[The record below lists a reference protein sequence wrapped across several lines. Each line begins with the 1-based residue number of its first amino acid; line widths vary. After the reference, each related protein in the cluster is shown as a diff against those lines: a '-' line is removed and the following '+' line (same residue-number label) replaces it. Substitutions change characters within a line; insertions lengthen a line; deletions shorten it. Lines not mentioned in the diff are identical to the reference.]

1 MVPSQRLIY
10 SAKPYDQS
18 LPPKDKFEASRA
30 QKLSIIVDG
39 ARTISIV
46 FEMRRSTMKNS
57 RITLRLFIAALTICI
72 LCQCDDDGEK
82 GQPSPP
88 PEVDSITP
96 SWGPMTTVV
105 TVIGKNFGPSPENIE
120 VRLNG
125 KVAEIVSSTETS
137 IVFTV
142 PKSAG
147 NGLIEVVVNGMS
159 AEHKP
164 KFQYTWMVSTW
175 AGKGDDEIVD
185 GLRESAAFSNP
196 TCIAIDRLNNLYV
209 GDYHAVRKISPE
221 GMVTTLAGSSEKG
234 YVDGFGMQARFNNV
248 TGLAVDS
255 LGNIY
260 VADSDN
266 NRIRKITPDGVVST
280 IAGSDPGL
288 ENGIGS
294 DAKFHEPLSLA
305 LDKKGN
311 LFVADSYNHLIRRVS
326 LANNEVTT
334 FAGSTNGFA
343 DGPAPSAKFSVPF
356 GVCIDKAGNLYVADL
371 YNYRIR
377 KITPDG
383 TVSTHAGGD
392 QGVTDGQ
399 GTNAKFHTPI
409 SIGIDSKEN
418 IFVMDLATD
427 KLRIVSPTRY
437 VSTFAGGD
445 EGYLDGQAMSAR
457 FASPHGVTVADDG
470 SIYVADKDNL
480 RIRVIR

>member
-1 MVPSQRLIY
+1 MRY
-10 SAKPYDQS
+10 Y
-18 LPPKDKFEASRA
+18 
-30 QKLSIIVDG
+30 
-39 ARTISIV
+39 RT
-46 FEMRRSTMKNS
+46 
-57 RITLRLFIAALTICI
+57 TLRLFIASLTVCI
-72 LCQCDDDGEK
+72 LCQCDNERDERRTG
-82 GQPSPP
+82 PP

-96 SWGPMTTVV
+96 GWGPMTTIV
-105 TVIGKNFGPSPENIE
+105 TVVGKNFGSSPDNIE

-137 IVFTV
+137 IIFTV

-147 NGLIEVVVNGMS
+147 NGAVEVVVNGRS
-159 AEHKP
+159 SEHKP

-175 AGKGDDEIVD
+175 AGSGDDEIVD
-185 GLRESAAFSNP
+185 GLREGAGFSNP
-196 TCIAIDRLNNLYV
+196 RCIAADRLNNLYI
-209 GDYHAVRKISPE
+209 GDNHAVRKISSA
-221 GMVTTLAGSSEKG
+221 GMVTTLAGSGEKG
-234 YVDGFGMQARFNNV
+234 YVDGFGTQARFNNV
-248 TGLAVDS
+248 AALAVDS

-399 GTNAKFHTPI
+399 GTNAEFHTPI
-409 SIGIDSKEN
+409 SVGIDSNEN

-427 KLRIVSPTRY
+427 KLRIVSPTRH
-437 VSTFAGGD
+437 VSTFAGGNQ
-445 EGYLDGQAMSAR
+445 GYLDGQAVSAR
-457 FASPHGVTVADDG
+457 FASPHGVAVADDG
-470 SIYVADKDNL
+470 SIYVADKDNF